1 MTFLLPVSWLD
12 RYCPCMSGSFPR
24 TGRRFTVGLVSFAVV
39 VACSGDDTTGDP
51 ASPTPTATVTQD
63 AAAQV
68 EDQIRTTFEQFIA
81 AVVEAQ
87 SGTADDLEALFE
99 GLATDETT
107 ELNVGIASRYADQGI
122 VRVGEPVISD
132 VNVQVVDRSGVV
144 SACMDESAWAPRL
157 ASGATIP
164 PAEELAAP
172 HPVVYEVVES
182 EGGWLIGDPIEPG
195 GTITC

>member
-1 MTFLLPVSWLD
+1 MPFLLPLSCLD

-24 TGRRFTVGLVSFAVV
+24 TGWRFTVGLVSFAVV
-39 VACSGDDTTGDP
+39 VACSGDDGTGDP

-63 AAAQV
+63 AAAQA
-68 EDQIRTTFEQFIA
+68 EEQIRTVFERFIG

-87 SGTADDLEALFE
+87 SGAADDPAALFE
-99 GLATDETT
+99 GLATDETV
-107 ELNVGIASRYADQGI
+107 EFNAGIASRYADQGI

-144 SACMDESAWAPRL
+144 SACMDESAWTPQL
-157 ASGATIP
+157 TSGEAIP
-164 PAEELAAP
+164 PAEEQLTP
-172 HPVVYEVVES
+172 HPVVYEVVEA
-182 EGGWLIGDPIEPG
+182 GGSWLIGEAIEPG

>member
-1 MTFLLPVSWLD
+1 MN
-12 RYCPCMSGSFPR
+12 GSFPR
-24 TGRRFTVGLVSFAVV
+24 TGWRFTVGLVSIAVV
-39 VACSGDDTTGDP
+39 AACSGDDDTGDP

-63 AAAQV
+63 AAAQA
-68 EDQIRTTFEQFIA
+68 EEQIRTVFDDFIV

-87 SGTADDLEALFE
+87 SGRADDLAGLFE

-144 SACMDESAWAPRL
+144 SACMDESGWAPQL
-157 ASGATIP
+157 TTGETIP
-164 PAEELAAP
+164 PAEELSTP

-182 EGGWLIGDPIEPG
+182 GGSWLIGDPIEPG

>member
-1 MTFLLPVSWLD
+1 M
-12 RYCPCMSGSFPR
+12 
-24 TGRRFTVGLVSFAVV
+24 
-39 VACSGDDTTGDP
+39 
-51 ASPTPTATVTQD
+51 
-63 AAAQV
+63 
-68 EDQIRTTFEQFIA
+68 
-81 AVVEAQ
+81 
-87 SGTADDLEALFE
+87 
-99 GLATDETT
+99 ATDETT

-144 SACMDESAWAPRL
+144 SACMDESAWAPQL
-157 ASGATIP
+157 TSGETIP
-164 PAEELAAP
+164 PAEEQLTP

>member
-1 MTFLLPVSWLD
+1 
-12 RYCPCMSGSFPR
+12 MSGSFPR
-24 TGRRFTVGLVSFAVV
+24 TGRRFTVGLVVIAVV
-39 VACSGDDTTGDP
+39 AACSGGDDVGDA
-51 ASPTPTATVTQD
+51 ASAEPTATASQD
-63 AAAQV
+63 VAAQ
-68 EDQIRTTFEQFIA
+68 EEAQIRTLFDDFIA

-87 SGTADDLEALFE
+87 SGRADDLAALFE

-107 ELNVGIASRYADQGI
+107 ELNVGIAARYADQGI

-144 SACMDESAWAPRL
+144 SACMDESAWEPQLTTGEA
-157 ASGATIP
+157 IP
-164 PAEELAAP
+164 PAEELSTP

-182 EGGWLIGDPIEPG
+182 GGSWLIGDPIEPG